1 MSQQDHSA
9 GIRFGGLRG
18 ACGMAAGVATATALF
33 SGLPMLAQVS
43 DANVRA
49 VNLARNWAITT
60 NGGLS
65 VYVPESC
72 MFKTADG
79 GGSCLVQSN
88 SQGFFFRFRGG
99 APGWQQLGTA
109 ATRETDVQI
118 SPDGRTVMNVSYNG
132 RPR

>member
-99 APGWQQLGTA
+99 APGWQQLGTT

-118 SPDGRTVMNVSYNG
+118 SPDGRTVVNVSYNG

>member
-1 MSQQDHSA
+1 MKQPHH
-9 GIRFGGLRG
+9 GLRG
-18 ACGMAAGVATATALF
+18 ACGMAAGVATATALL

-65 VYVPESC
+65 VYVPASC

-118 SPDGRTVMNVSYNG
+118 SPDGRTVVNVSYNG